1 MATVLTDN
9 SPTLFRCDAIPP
21 TATSAKPSTPAVHK
35 QNATASPTLEE
46 RADKLLL
53 KARSPMRVDEV
64 QGIHARIN
72 KKQNP
77 PRPDGPEGKKYISDG
92 LWDLMNRCHWL
103 LEPCQRYSM
112 EHVHGF
118 FKLEIEG
125 VRRIDCRKFSLTKIL
140 FDMIS

>member
-1 MATVLTDN
+1 MVTVLTDN
-9 SPTLFRCDAIPP
+9 SSTLFRCDAIPL

-72 KKQNP
+72 KK
-77 PRPDGPEGKKYISDG
+77 RTGKKYISDG
-92 LWDLMNRCHWL
+92 LWDFMPSKKSDNQPR
-103 LEPCQRYSM
+103 
-112 EHVHGF
+112 
-118 FKLEIEG
+118 
-125 VRRIDCRKFSLTKIL
+125 T
-140 FDMIS
+140 